1 MNHPA
6 ILIFFPNNCFPP
18 LHGSHHRCIQQV
30 ADLRHS
36 YRLYYA
42 SSREST
48 DTTWPVDRQ
57 ACTVSAMQY
66 GIQEVFLFEDSLAGR
81 VDHILGAIIWKFFIA
96 TDFAF
101 IKKLRLLIQK
111 WIMALW
117 FGWLAISLK
126 PVSVIIHYT
135 KWAFLARFIGSPL
148 KVIELHD
155 ILPVQNFLVSELR
168 NLFQSCRPKQ
178 LLNQVPWPWYID
190 NSDQLPINVIAE
202 INRDIHTLNRFDLVW
217 MISKRE
223 QSLLQTLGLSS
234 RSVIIYPSVST
245 NRLADCKTLPPLLPL
260 GPNVFN
266 AYSMLRFIRDVI
278 PLIDVDLE
286 QPAEILVTGSLG
298 YNYPSI
304 EIEPPLRHI
313 GFVDDYL
320 DLLSK
325 SCLMLAPTAVGT
337 GQQVKIFEA
346 LSVGTPVLAY
356 KSAVPDDVLAN
367 NPCIIAVEN
376 ESQFANY
383 LSDFIKNKH
392 IPIKYAQLAVKS
404 SADQARVIAGRPYS
418 HSLRAST
425 SPAP

>member
-1 MNHPA
+1 
-6 ILIFFPNNCFPP
+6 
-18 LHGSHHRCIQQV
+18 
-30 ADLRHS
+30 
-36 YRLYYA
+36 
-42 SSREST
+42 
-48 DTTWPVDRQ
+48 
-57 ACTVSAMQY
+57 MQY

-81 VDHILGAIIWKFFIA
+81 VDHILGVFIWKFYLA

-101 IKKLRLLIQK
+101 FKNLRLLIQK

-126 PVSVIIHYT
+126 AVSVIIHYT
-135 KWAFLARFIGSPL
+135 KWAFLSRFIGSPL

-155 ILPVQNFLVSELR
+155 ILPIQIYLVSELR
-168 NLFQSCRPKQ
+168 KILQSSSPNQ

-190 NSDQLPINVIAE
+190 NSDQLPVNVIAK
-202 INRDIHTLNRFDLVW
+202 IKRDNHDLNRFDMVW

-223 QSLLQTLGLSS
+223 QYLLQNLGLSS

-245 NRLADCKTLPPLLPL
+245 NCLAECKLLPPLLPL

-298 YNYPSI
+298 YSYPSI
-304 EIEPPLRHI
+304 EIRPPLRHV

-320 DLLSK
+320 DLLSR

-367 NPCIIAVEN
+367 NPCIIAVDN
-376 ESQFANY
+376 ETQFANY
-383 LSDFIKNKH
+383 LSDFIKNKQLR
-392 IPIKYAQLAVKS
+392 IKYAQFAVKS
-404 SADQARVIAGRPYS
+404 SVDQARVIASRPYS
-418 HSLRAST
+418 YSLRASR